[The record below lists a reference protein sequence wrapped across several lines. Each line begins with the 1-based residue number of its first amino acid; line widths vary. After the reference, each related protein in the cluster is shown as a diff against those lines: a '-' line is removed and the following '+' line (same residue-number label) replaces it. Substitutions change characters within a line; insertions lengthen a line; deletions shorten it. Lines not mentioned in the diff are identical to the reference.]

1 MRRCGALAAAALLLV
16 LASIWAVPARA
27 YACSCAAA
35 SDERYVSSADV
46 IFTGRIDDDRS
57 DQQTRT
63 ITFVVERIYKGDA
76 GPRQV
81 ISTSASGASCGL
93 EIGGPGTFLVFANAV
108 DEPGQLKANLCGG
121 TRPGGALAILGEGRA
136 PQPESASPSDS
147 ASPAPPAAR
156 PNTGPLL
163 LITGIMFIIGAV
175 VVATRA
181 RRREAR

>member
-16 LASIWAVPARA
+16 LASIWAIPARA

-46 IFTGRIDDDRS
+46 VFTGRIDDDRS
-57 DQQTRT
+57 NQQTRT

-93 EIGGPGTFLVFANAV
+93 EIGGPGTFLVFANAA
-108 DEPGQLKANLCGG
+108 DEPAKLKANLCGG
-121 TRPGGALAILGEGRA
+121 TRAGGALAILGKGRA
-136 PQPESASPSDS
+136 VPQLESAEPSDL
-147 ASPAPPAAR
+147 PPARLHQR
-156 PNTGPLL
+156 PSRTPDHCC
-163 LITGIMFIIGAV
+163 
-175 VVATRA
+175 
-181 RRREAR
+181 